1 MGWIRPYLSSPT
13 KQKTGQTYSHNQTNQ
28 GLEPSPK
35 LRLEPLQP
43 TNPTTK
49 QTVLVSLANSSLSLK
64 TLAFGDGPHADRLQP
79 PRAALRRA
87 AAPQAAPTA
96 APAAAA
102 VYPGGWRG
110 RPPEEGC
117 RGGGRV
123 RVALRRAARTGEA
136 RTWTLQGEPS
146 PTSGTSPER
155 SASFFPQN

>member
-1 MGWIRPYLSSPT
+1 MTLLSLCPLKSH
-13 KQKTGQTYSHNQTNQ
+13 QKHHS
-28 GLEPSPK
+28 LPFLFS
-35 LRLEPLQP
+35 RLSREL
-43 TNPTTK
+43 
-49 QTVLVSLANSSLSLK
+49 LSLK

-102 VYPGGWRG
+102 VYPGRWRG

-123 RVALRRAARTGEA
+123 RVALRRAARAGEA

-155 SASFFPQN
+155 PASFSPKISIVGGSIDRILLHD